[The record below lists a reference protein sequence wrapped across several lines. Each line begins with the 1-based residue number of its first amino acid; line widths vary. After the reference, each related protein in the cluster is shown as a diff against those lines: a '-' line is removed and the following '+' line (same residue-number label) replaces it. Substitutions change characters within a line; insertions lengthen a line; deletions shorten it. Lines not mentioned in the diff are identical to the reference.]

1 MEKPDKQLL
10 EIFRDLNNDS
20 RDSLLAFA
28 EFLLSRQPPDQQTRP
43 APVAVPEQP
52 LDIPRPDEESVVAAI
67 RRLRQTYPM
76 IARSLVFNRSSELM
90 SSHIIAGRDI
100 EDVID
105 DLEELFLG
113 HYQQRGE
120 ADDPS

>member
-1 MEKPDKQLL
+1 MEKPDQQLL

-28 EFLLSRQPPDQQTRP
+28 EFLLSRQPPDQQTS
-43 APVAVPEQP
+43 PVAVPEQP

>member
-1 MEKPDKQLL
+1 MEKPDQQLL
-10 EIFRDLNNDS
+10 DIFRDLNNDS

-28 EFLLSRQPPDQQTRP
+28 EFLLSRQPPDPQTR
-43 APVAVPEQP
+43 PVAVPEQP